1 MSKQVMNLH
10 NLISADCLKGDN
22 KMSKFTILV
31 DTGYDLPQEYVEE
44 HDIQIIPLPFFL
56 NEEEH
61 ADGRWK
67 DMTGIEFYD
76 ALAKG
81 GVARTNLVN
90 PEQFVD
96 VFTEY
101 AKNNEEVLVI
111 SLSGGLSG
119 TAQNAVIA
127 MNDIKETYPDC
138 KIYCVDSFNA
148 AGGEGLVTAL
158 AVKKRAEGL
167 SAEEI
172 AKWLEEKRHS
182 CFSLFTVDDLMY
194 LHRGG
199 RLSKLQAVAGSIIG
213 IKPLLNVHP
222 DGTLKLKDKARGRKA
237 ALETLVSQ
245 MNRSLNPD
253 TKLDTVIISH
263 SNCKE
268 DAEKVAELIRASRE
282 VNEII
287 LVLMGPVIGA
297 HVGPGC
303 VALFYEADMDR
314 PTYEEKFYSKK

>member
-1 MSKQVMNLH
+1 
-10 NLISADCLKGDN
+10 
-22 KMSKFTILV
+22 MSKFTILV
-31 DTGYDLPQEYVEE
+31 DTSYDLPQEYIDE
-44 HDIQIIPLPFFL
+44 HDLKIIPITFYL
-56 NEEEH
+56 NDVEH
-61 ADGRWK
+61 PDGRWK
-67 DMTGIEFYD
+67 DISDVDFYK
-76 ALAKG
+76 ALAEG
-81 GVARTNLVN
+81 GAARTNLVN
-90 PEQFVD
+90 PDMFSE
-96 VFTEY
+96 VFNEY
-101 AKNNEEVLVI
+101 AEKGEELLVI

-119 TAQNAVIA
+119 TAQNAKTALKDV
-127 MNDIKETYPDC
+127 KETYPDC
-138 KIYCVDSFNA
+138 KIYCVDGFNA
-148 AGGEGLVTAL
+148 AGGTGLITVL

-167 SAEEI
+167 SAEET

-237 ALETLVSQ
+237 ALETLVFQ
-245 MNRSLNPD
+245 MKRSLHPD

-268 DAEKVAELIRASRE
+268 DAEKVVELIKEEFE
-282 VNEII
+282 VKEFLI
-287 LVLMGPVIGA
+287 VMMSPVIGS

-303 VALFYEADMDR
+303 IALFFEADMDR
-314 PTYEEKFYSKK
+314 PEYESKFYDKK